1 MGIWINDV
9 DLESLGLII
18 DNGTTGWR
26 DLPAHQDAAVWI
38 PGTLGQ
44 LVASPDAQVR
54 PRQLVISGAVRA
66 ASAQALEA
74 AVDALKALLLSGGE
88 VEVRFSTA
96 PDRVHYARVESVQVP
111 GIPPVMRQR
120 VSRFSATLRC
130 DVPLAFERTGRIV
143 SFAHAPAELELGTGP
158 SAPVIRISGPATDPV
173 ITYRDAWGREVA
185 KLEITAD
192 LDATEY
198 LVIDCARMEV
208 TDQSGAWVNEVL
220 SAGSDFP
227 VFHPEDAVEGGPWP
241 TIEVSPAPAAAEVLY
256 RRSWV

>member
-54 PRQLVISGAVRA
+54 PRQLAISGAVRA

-130 DVPLAFERTGRIV
+130 DVPLAFERTGRVV
-143 SFAHAPAELELGTGP
+143 SFAAGPAEIELGTGP
-158 SAPVIRISGPATDPV
+158 SAPTIRIGGPAANPTV
-173 ITYRDAWGREVA
+173 VYRDAWGREVA
-185 KLEITAD
+185 RLEVSAT
-192 LDATEY
+192 LDATQY
-198 LVIDCARMEV
+198 LVIDCARQEV

-227 VFHPEDAVEGGPWP
+227 IFHPEDAAPGGLWP
-241 TIEVSPAPAAAEVLY
+241 TIEVFPAPASAEVFY
-256 RRSWV
+256 RRTWI